1 MLFRSRFH
9 YDVRVAHDTV
19 QDRVAAAVAAGGT
32 LVSDA
37 SAPAFWVLADPQGNK
52 ACLTTWQGRD

>member
-1 MLFRSRFH
+1 MDFSVSR
-9 YDVRVAHDTV
+9 RTLLKTG
-19 QDRVAAAVAAGGT
+19 AAVAAGGT

-37 SAPAFWVLADPQGNK
+37 AAPAFWVLADPQGNK